1 MLGYVF
7 DDTVLVS
14 LGSGDHGPGALLA
27 ALDNRDIRVCIPVV
41 TLSYVFAVL
50 PPQRCVEL
58 LGIIEAMPNAAVEPL
73 SDGVAALELA
83 EFVELV
89 PGDASAA
96 HALAAARKQEMEI
109 ITVDRGRWRRVEEE
123 LSFAVPLVELTD
135 ED

>member
-14 LGSGDHGPGALLA
+14 LGGGDHGPGALLA
-27 ALDNRDIRVCIPVV
+27 ALDDRNIRVCIPAV

-50 PPQRCVEL
+50 PPLRCVEL
-58 LGIIEAMPNAAVEPL
+58 LGIIEAMLNAAVEPL

-89 PGDASAA
+89 PG
-96 HALAAARKQEMEI
+96 RI
-109 ITVDRGRWRRVEEE
+109 RRPC
-123 LSFAVPLVELTD
+123 AVLGAQTRD
-135 ED
+135 GDHHR